1 MTFLKGTETKYQMK
15 TEHASVSKEQNQIW
29 KPNAY

>member
-1 MTFLKGTETKYQMK
+1 MTFLKGTEMKYQMK
-15 TEHASVSKEQNQIW
+15 TKRASINKEQKQIW